1 MLYKFELVS
10 KSCSAAALSHR
21 AIYHCLSG
29 GVSGGV
35 SGVSG
40 GGVWY
45 AWVLS
50 EGTWVMSGAKSRET
64 SLTGGKYCLAS

>member
-1 MLYKFELVS
+1 MLNKVELVS

-21 AIYHCLSG
+21 ALYHCLSG

-40 GGVWY
+40 GLSGVPGCC
-45 AWVLS
+45 L
-50 EGTWVMSGAKSRET
+50 REP
-64 SLTGGKYCLAS
+64 G